1 MVSIGAS
8 FLFSV
13 HKYNKHGFDRV
24 INQNFAKLSREKG
37 KPEPK
42 KKRIYFPFT
51 DKFKSSKSHDR
62 IQKSSVLIITKTKN
76 GLQ

>member
-24 INQNFAKLSREKG
+24 INQNFAKLSREKASQNR
-37 KPEPK
+37 

-51 DKFKSSKSHDR
+51 DKFKSSKSRDR

>member
-42 KKRIYFPFT
+42 KKIHFPFT
-51 DKFKSSKSHDR
+51 DEFKSSKSRDR
-62 IQKSSVLIITKTKN
+62 IQKSSVLIITKMKN